1 MKLEELLEK
10 ISLSKEVSYEM
21 KSLSAFILET
31 SKDVMPAIER
41 ICFIIV
47 NKKQETKLTFLR
59 RLILWLLD
67 ILISEQN
74 SFKSRSRLNW
84 FSWLPNWSPCFKK
97 TDSRS
102 YVRKLQFRVINT
114 TFFRNYSKTSVI
126 TDIWPWISFSCI
138 DCIWIFLP

>member
-74 SFKSRSRLNW
+74 SFKSRSRLN
-84 FSWLPNWSPCFKK
+84 
-97 TDSRS
+97 
-102 YVRKLQFRVINT
+102 
-114 TFFRNYSKTSVI
+114 
-126 TDIWPWISFSCI
+126 
-138 DCIWIFLP
+138 

>member
-41 ICFIIV
+41 IRFIIV

-59 RLILWLLD
+59 RLILCLLD

-74 SFKSRSRLNW
+74 SFHV
-84 FSWLPNWSPCFKK
+84 KK
-97 TDSRS
+97 QTELIQLIA
-102 YVRKLQFRVINT
+102 KLEPVLKKN
-114 TFFRNYSKTSVI
+114 
-126 TDIWPWISFSCI
+126 
-138 DCIWIFLP
+138 